1 MKQEIFN
8 QRLQAVTSSMEAFR
22 VGPLSVKITNFHDSR
37 RGAFTTTVH
46 EHYYYEFCYVRNNSC
61 IYQVQEQNIILQEN
75 DGRCVLIPSAL
86 PHLRKVTGKY
96 NTLTGSTLAHLLIN
110 PFAPEYQLNLSM
122 FREAIAKRNCQF
134 RCSALFRMLE
144 SQLRS
149 IVEKHEP
156 YWQEYASCKLRE
168 LILSFFQE
176 NFPELPVN
184 EGVAHVAKNQE
195 VIGRLLYMIAVW
207 SNFSMDAR
215 SFAEAVGFSERHL
228 SRIVEAEFGM
238 SLGKFIML
246 KRLEYAKELLAG
258 NRQLVKDVAATLGFH
273 DTSHFCRVFRHFFG
287 ITPKQY
293 VQQQQRAA
301 REPEKDL
308 EE

>member
-1 MKQEIFN
+1 MTLYWTGMRLGELLALNPKDVDLEKRTIAITKSY
-8 QRLQAVTSSMEAFR
+8 QRLGKKDVITPPKTPKSKR
-22 VGPLSVKITNFHDSR
+22 VITIPEFLAADIKDYMDSL
-37 RGAFTTTVH
+37 
-46 EHYYYEFCYVRNNSC
+46 YD
-61 IYQVQEQNIILQEN
+61 LQEN

-228 SRIVEAEFGM
+228 SRKIHHAETSGIRQGTSGRKPAAGERRRRHSRF
-238 SLGKFIML
+238 S
-246 KRLEYAKELLAG
+246 RHQPLLPG
-258 NRQLVKDVAATLGFH
+258 VPSFLRNYTETVCSAT
-273 DTSHFCRVFRHFFG
+273 
-287 ITPKQY
+287 
-293 VQQQQRAA
+293 AA
-301 REPEKDL
+301 RRP
-308 EE
+308 

>member
-1 MKQEIFN
+1 MQQEIFN

-22 VGPLSVKITNFHDSR
+22 VGPLSVKVTNFHDSR
-37 RGAFTTTVH
+37 RGVFTTTVH

-61 IYQVQEQNIILQEN
+61 IYQIQEQNIALHEN
-75 DGRCVLIPSAL
+75 DGRCILIPSAQ
-86 PHLRKVTGKY
+86 PHLRKVVGKY
-96 NTLTGSTLAHLLIN
+96 NILTCSTLAHLIVN
-110 PFAPEYQLNLSM
+110 PFASEYQLNLSM
-122 FREAIAKRNCQF
+122 FREAVASRNFQF
-134 RCSALFRMLE
+134 RCSSLFKMLE

-156 YWQEYASCKLRE
+156 YWLEYASCKLRE

-176 NFPELPVN
+176 NFPELPVH
-184 EGVAHVAKNQE
+184 ESTPKVTKNQE

-238 SLGKFIML
+238 PLGRFITL

-293 VQQQQRAA
+293 VQQQRRAA
-301 REPEKDL
+301 REPDRGM